1 MLHPI
6 EVTRS
11 PVGNGEDHL
20 GDVTCHLVKVSTVAC
35 GEGDNSTCLAKGC
48 SVAGKHA
55 VGRIKS
61 YLNVVL

>member
-6 EVTRS
+6 EVTS
-11 PVGNGEDHL
+11 PPVGNGEDHL
-20 GDVTCHLVKVSTVAC
+20 SYVTSHLVQISAVAC
-35 GEGDNSTCLAKGC
+35 GEGDNATFLAKGC
-48 SVAGKHA
+48 SIAGKHA